1 MTSLRRLVWQ
11 YYAYRLTTSI
21 GFYLPVGVVFLTEA
35 RGFDLEAVGT
45 IMAAYLVGMVVAE
58 IPTGYLGDRVGRRA
72 SLALGNAMGASAML
86 AWAFL
91 ETPTEYVLLNAF
103 WATGTAFRS
112 GTAGGFLYERL
123 DAFGAAS
130 EYARISGRAASIRL
144 AGSAAGAVTAGALV
158 AFDWSYPFL
167 ANAALAAAGIPVL
180 ATFPAVRNAT
190 SDDAEGET
198 RPDEPTFGVRDA
210 VLMLRA
216 QARRPD
222 VRWFVAYAATVY
234 GVFRLGMAFE
244 QPALRAVGVPLTA
257 LGVLYAGFEL
267 VSAGAASTTGWLRDR
282 LGVRG
287 VFGLAAP
294 TVGVIF
300 AIVAAWPIAVVPA
313 LFASRSLNAITT
325 PLRNQYL
332 NDRLGDVGRATALS
346 GASMVL
352 SLTAA
357 VLDVVGGVIAETTGP
372 VRFLAGAGIA
382 TAGAAGLLWFTV
394 SPVRDPVEERD
405 ADDSVTAVSD

>member
-1 MTSLRRLVWQ
+1 MASLRRLVWQ

-45 IMAAYLVGMVVAE
+45 IMAAYLVGMLVAE
-58 IPTGYLGDRVGRRA
+58 IPTGYVGDRVGRRA
-72 SLALGNAMGASAML
+72 SLAIGNAMGASAML

-91 ETPTEYVLLNAF
+91 ETPMQYVLLNVF

-112 GTAGGFLYERL
+112 GTAGAFLYELL
-123 DAFGAAS
+123 DASGAAS
-130 EYARISGRAASIRL
+130 EYARISGRAATIRL
-144 AGSAAGAVTAGALV
+144 AASAAGAVTAGALV

-167 ANAALAAAGIPVL
+167 ANAALSAAGIPIL
-180 ATFPAVRNAT
+180 ATFPSIRNAT
-190 SDDAEGET
+190 SDDSDSET
-198 RPDEPTFGVRDA
+198 QPNEPTFSVRDA
-210 VLMLRA
+210 VRMLHV
-216 QARRPD
+216 QAKRPE

-234 GVFRLGMAFE
+234 GVFQLGMAFE

-267 VSAGAASTTGWLRDR
+267 VSAGAASTTGWLNDR
-282 LGVRG
+282 LGIRS

-294 TVGVIF
+294 IIGVIF
-300 AIVAAWPIAVVPA
+300 AVVAACPIAIVPA
-313 LFASRSLNAITT
+313 LFATRALNAITA

-332 NDRLGDVGRATALS
+332 NDRLGNVGRATALS

-352 SLTAA
+352 SVTAA
-357 VLDVVGGVIAETTGP
+357 VFDVLGGIIAETTGP

-382 TAGAAGLLWFTV
+382 AAGVAGLLWFTV
-394 SPVRDPVEERD
+394 SPVRDPVDE
-405 ADDSVTAVSD
+405 ADEDGSLPAVSD